1 MRHLC
6 AIIFV
11 FFLWGVTQTCAGSVK
26 ESDSVI
32 RGSTVATHII
42 AGDTIL
48 VIELAP
54 VDVFAPRQ
62 FESRREARRYG
73 RTVRNV
79 KAAYPYARLAGNMFR
94 EYSEILLEIDNER
107 DRRRFTEAVEKQIR
121 AQFEEDLKSLTFSQ
135 GLILIKLI
143 DRETQHTSYEILREF
158 RGAFSAV
165 FWQSFGRIFGFNLK
179 TAYDPLGDDKMIE
192 EIVQLIEAGLI

>member
-1 MRHLC
+1 MRYLC
-6 AIIFV
+6 AFFFV
-11 FFLWGVTQTCAGSVK
+11 FFLFGVIRTSASTLK
-26 ESDSVI
+26 EYDSVN
-32 RGSTVATHII
+32 RGSTVAAHII

-54 VDVFAPRQ
+54 VDVLAPRQ
-62 FESRREARRYG
+62 FDSRREERRYG

-94 EYSEILLEIDNER
+94 EYSEILLEIDNDR

-121 AQFEEDLKSLTFSQ
+121 AQFEEDLKKLTFSQ

-165 FWQSFGRIFGFNLK
+165 FWQSIGRIFGFNLK
-179 TAYDPLGDDKMIE
+179 TEYDPYGDDKIIE

>member
-1 MRHLC
+1 MRYLC
-6 AIIFV
+6 SIIYVFTLWAATQGFAAFAI
-11 FFLWGVTQTCAGSVK
+11 
-26 ESDSVI
+26 EPDSVMGG
-32 RGSTVATHII
+32 RTVAAHII
-42 AGDTIL
+42 EGDTIL
-48 VIELAP
+48 VIELLP

-73 RTVRNV
+73 RMVRNV
-79 KAAYPYARLAGNMFR
+79 KAAYPYASLAGNMFR
-94 EYSEILLEIDNER
+94 EYSDILLEIDNER

-121 AQFEEDLKSLTFSQ
+121 AQFEEDLKKLTFSQ

-179 TAYDPLGDDKMIE
+179 TEYDPFGDDQMIE
-192 EIVQLIEAGLI
+192 EVVQLIEAGLI